1 MDKGWQL
8 TYEVHYVSFGMAFLL
23 LAGLCLRASIRARY
37 TSFFAKSRVHYAVN
51 TVFVIFS
58 TSRAL
63 ILLLH
68 RYVNEEAIQSSL
80 VERFLFNIGF
90 PCLITV
96 YTRTCY
102 HCQEWLKDHAR
113 LVFCLVVSQ
122 FYLFI
127 AADILKTMV
136 PYDERV
142 ILNIDHVLI
151 FCSFLC
157 GLCAIIVYA
166 RIFYSDCSDISN
178 DMKKSNVLWLS
189 VDIIE
194 GQDGGTEAN
203 DMNKTR
209 NSNTESIVTFAIL
222 CTGISCVVIK
232 LCIMAGILKV
242 WDGDM
247 DMESWDSL
255 MYANILRMIE
265 LGNAAMMSYFI
276 HCTTLKRKSLLH

>member
-1 MDKGWQL
+1 
-8 TYEVHYVSFGMAFLL
+8 MAFLL
-23 LAGLCLRASIRARY
+23 VAGLCLRASIRARY
-37 TSFFAKSRVHYAVN
+37 TLFFAKSRVHYAVN
-51 TVFVIFS
+51 GVFVIFT

-68 RYVNEEAIQSSL
+68 RYVNEEAIQSPF
-80 VERFLFNIGF
+80 ERFLFNIGF
-90 PCLITV
+90 PCLITA
-96 YTRTCY
+96 YTRICY
-102 HCQEWLKDHAR
+102 PCQERLKDHAR
-113 LVFCLVVSQ
+113 LVFYLVVSQ

-127 AADILKTMV
+127 AADILKIMV
-136 PYDERV
+136 SYDERV
-142 ILNIDHVLI
+142 ILNINYVLI

-166 RIFYSDCSDISN
+166 KIFYSDCSGISN
-178 DMKKSNVLWLS
+178 DMKKSNVLS

-194 GQDGGTEAN
+194 GQDGETEAN

-209 NSNTESIVTFAIL
+209 NSNTDPIVTFAIL

-232 LCIMAGILKV
+232 LCSVAGILKV

-255 MYANILRMIE
+255 IYANILRMIE

-276 HCTTLKRKSLLH
+276 HCTTLERKSLLQ

>member
-23 LAGLCLRASIRARY
+23 LAGLCLRASIRARN

-90 PCLITV
+90 PCLITA

-113 LVFCLVVSQ
+113 LVFCLVASQ

-136 PYDERV
+136 SYDERV

-166 RIFYSDCSDISN
+166 KIFCSDS
-178 DMKKSNVLWLS
+178 S

-203 DMNKTR
+203 VNDMNKTR
-209 NSNTESIVTFAIL
+209 SSNTVPIRVTFAIL
-222 CTGISCVVIK
+222 CIGISCVVIK
-232 LCIMAGILKV
+232 LCIMAEILKV
-242 WDGDM
+242 WHGDM

-276 HCTTLKRKSLLH
+276 HCTTLRRKSLLQ